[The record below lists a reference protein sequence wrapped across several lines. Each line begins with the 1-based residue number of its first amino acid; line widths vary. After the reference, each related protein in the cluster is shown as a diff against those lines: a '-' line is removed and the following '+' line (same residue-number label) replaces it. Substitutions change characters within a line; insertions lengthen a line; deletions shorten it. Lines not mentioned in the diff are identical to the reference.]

1 MRGRGIAGN
10 RNHRTVRMWVRQ
22 AEIDAGSRLAVSSD
36 ESAELTRL
44 KRENAELKRANVIL
58 RTASAFFADPHAVRA
73 GGLGGHDRLGVSRAM
88 VLTVSQDSPRS
99 RANAPMVIRK
109 HISRPKM

>member
-1 MRGRGIAGN
+1 
-10 RNHRTVRMWVRQ
+10 MWVRQ
-22 AEIDAGSRLAVSSD
+22 AEIDAGSRLGVSSD
-36 ESAELTRL
+36 EAAELKRL

-58 RTASAFFADPHAVRA
+58 RTASAFSADPHAVRA
-73 GGLGGHDRLGVSRAM
+73 GGLGG
-88 VLTVSQDSPRS
+88 S